1 MMDVNALAEFDEF
14 KDRDYAD
21 WKRVR
26 SSIEHENGLV
36 NHRLSWLFA
45 SQAFLY
51 AAFAVVFN
59 AWKNPGSGNTPPGS
73 CQVLLAIISIV
84 GVFVCVSIQ
93 RGLWE
98 AEDQISSLDR
108 WWYGTQ
114 AQREAIARRPA
125 DSWRDQRSQK
135 DKYHPP
141 LQGFII
147 YPSQYLARSL
157 SYTSTPTAFMLA
169 WSLIF
174 VFVVLEY
181 APPKTA
187 IDFLMQHGFQILSY
201 VLVGIFM
208 VSVWEGIKRV
218 WRLRRGR

>member
-1 MMDVNALAEFDEF
+1 MMNENKLSEFDEF
-14 KDRDYAD
+14 KDRDFAD

-51 AAFAVVFN
+51 TAFAVVFN
-59 AWKNPGSGNTPPGS
+59 AWKNLDRAGNSGS

-98 AEDQISSLDR
+98 AGDQLSSLDR
-108 WWYGTQ
+108 WWYETS
-114 AQREAIARRPA
+114 AERESIARRPTG
-125 DSWRDQRSQK
+125 SWRDQRIQK
-135 DKYHPP
+135 DKDHPP

-147 YPSQYLARSL
+147 NPSQYIARSF
-157 SYTSTPTAFMLA
+157 SYTNTPTVFMLA
-169 WSLIF
+169 WSLIL
-174 VFVVLEY
+174 VFVVLEF
-181 APPKTA
+181 ALPKTA
-187 IDFLMQHGFQILSY
+187 MDFLKQYGFQILSY
-201 VLVGIFM
+201 IAIGIF
-208 VSVWEGIKRV
+208 SVFAWVNIKRV
-218 WRLRRGR
+218 LR